1 MTGGLAAP
9 LIAAGAA
16 SIIGSA
22 GAAALGSV
30 AGIAVMTSL
39 FGAAGASL
47 TGKVP
52 EEGAVRRVDPPRF
65 SPVMAPREMEEEH
78 TAFLMLG
85 PRPAGT
91 SSRLPRELG
100 DRSARVGVRVALEKM
115 HLV

>member
-16 SIIGSA
+16 TIIGSA

-47 TGKVP
+47 TGEVP
-52 EEGAVRRVDPPRF
+52 EEGAVRRVARLLKDPPRF
-65 SPVMAPREMEEEH
+65 SPVMAPREREEEH
-78 TAFLMLG
+78 TAFLMLA
-85 PRPAGT
+85 PSPTGT
-91 SSRLPRELG
+91 STGLTENW
-100 DRSARVGVRVALEKM
+100 ALTQ
-115 HLV
+115 HGSI